1 MYLFPEYY
9 PHLFPEYYLY
19 PAPDII
25 LATPLG
31 CIDLS
36 QGTFSPR
43 DQETSLTR
51 ADGSCSGNH
60 ELLVEAAF
68 EERLKE
74 TQVPAPQME
83 PSRSACFSGGC
94 LPPTPASKQQPAL
107 ATH

>member
-83 PSRSACFSGGC
+83 PSRSACFSGGR